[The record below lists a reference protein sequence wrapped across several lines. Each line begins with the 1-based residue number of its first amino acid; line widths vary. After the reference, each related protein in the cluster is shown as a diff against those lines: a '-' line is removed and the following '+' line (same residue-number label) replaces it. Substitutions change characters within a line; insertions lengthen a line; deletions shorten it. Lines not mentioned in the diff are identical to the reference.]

1 MRLAKWD
8 FLKIIRDAKSRVL
21 LIGLFLFIG
30 TFSYFYQQGEFLNL
44 SQEYVGSSSSYLQTY
59 NALTDESLATEQG
72 QEIDRRLARNQ
83 TISGMLAFIIGEEQG
98 NTVDDLEEVVGDFVD
113 QSMEL
118 NENILFFYDQK
129 DFPQYDA
136 LTRLLPPEEQAIE
149 QFRMYEYMSDR
160 GIEVDSNQ
168 ASPGMA
174 LYSLI
179 QLLSGVFIIII
190 AAVSGAD
197 SFSRDQESNWSVT
210 QGLPITWQRQWNTRA
225 IIHWSL
231 LWGVILLGIVT
242 SFLISLIGAG
252 STALD
257 YPVPLYQG
265 ENVAYVSV
273 LQYAVIVTILV
284 MMLSYLALKL
294 SIGMSFVF
302 RNIYLTVALVLGVF
316 FIPYAFLIIPP
327 VSEMNPLLY
336 LQIAPALE
344 QWWYPLNTLMWQM
357 ILSFII
363 LYIVIEL
370 VFWYVFTLIPTR
382 TGKLE
387 RRRK

>member
-1 MRLAKWD
+1 MNLAKWD
-8 FLKIIRDAKSRVL
+8 FLKIIRDTKSRVL

-44 SQEYVGSSSSYLQTY
+44 SQEYVGNSNAYLDTY
-59 NALTDESLATEQG
+59 NSLTEENLSTEQG

-83 TISGMLAFIIGEEQG
+83 TISGMLAFIIGEDQG
-98 NTVDDLEEVVGDFVD
+98 NTVDDLEDIVGDFVE

-118 NENILFFYDQK
+118 NENILFFYAQE

-149 QFRMYEYMSDR
+149 QFKLYEYMSEHDVQ
-160 GIEVDSNQ
+160 VDSNQ

-174 LYSLI
+174 LYNLI
-179 QLLSGVFIIII
+179 QLLSGAFIIII

-197 SFSRDQESNWSVT
+197 SFSRDQESNWSIT
-210 QGLPITWQRQWNTRA
+210 QGLPITWQRQWHVRTS
-225 IIHWSL
+225 IHWIL
-231 LWGVILLGIVT
+231 IWIVILAGIIT
-242 SFLISLIGAG
+242 SFLISLIGSS

-265 ENVAYVSV
+265 ENVAYISV
-273 LQYAVIVTILV
+273 IQYAVIVTILV

-294 SIGMSFVF
+294 SIGMSFIF

-316 FIPYAFLIIPP
+316 FIPYVFLIVPP
-327 VSEMNPLLY
+327 GSEMNPLLY
-336 LQIAPALE
+336 LQIAPVFE

-357 ILSFII
+357 ILSFIM
-363 LYIVIEL
+363 LYIIIEL

-382 TGKLE
+382 AGKLE
-387 RRRK
+387 RRRQ

>member
-1 MRLAKWD
+1 MRLAKWH

>member
-302 RNIYLTVALVLGVF
+302 RNIYLTVALVLGVC

>member
-210 QGLPITWQRQWNTRA
+210 QGLPITWQRQWNTRT

-316 FIPYAFLIIPP
+316 FIPYAFLIMPP

>member
-1 MRLAKWD
+1 MNLAKWD
-8 FLKIIRDAKSRVL
+8 FLKIIRDTKSRVL

-44 SQEYVGSSSSYLQTY
+44 SQEYVGNSNAYLDTY
-59 NALTDESLATEQG
+59 NSLTEENLSTEQG

-83 TISGMLAFIIGEEQG
+83 SISGMLAFIIGEGEG
-98 NTVDDLEEVVGDFVD
+98 NTVDDLEEIVGDFVE
-113 QSMEL
+113 QSLEL
-118 NENILFFYDQK
+118 NENILFFYAQE

-149 QFRMYEYMSDR
+149 QFRMYEYMSERD
-160 GIEVDSNQ
+160 IQVDSNQ

-174 LYSLI
+174 LYHLV

-197 SFSRDQESNWSVT
+197 SFSRDQESNWSIT
-210 QGLPITWQRQWNTRA
+210 QGLPVTWQRQWNARTF
-225 IIHWSL
+225 IHWGL
-231 LWGVILLGIVT
+231 IWIVILAGIVT
-242 SFLISLIGAG
+242 SFLISIIGAG

-257 YPVPLYQG
+257 YPVPLYRG
-265 ENVAYVSV
+265 ENVAYISV
-273 LQYAVIVTILV
+273 IQYAVIVTILV

-294 SIGMSFVF
+294 SIGMSFIF

-316 FIPYAFLIIPP
+316 FIPYVFLIVPP

-336 LQIAPALE
+336 LQIAPVLE
-344 QWWYPLNTLMWQM
+344 QWWYPLNTLMWQL
-357 ILSFII
+357 ILSFIL
-363 LYIVIEL
+363 LYIVIEI

-382 TGKLE
+382 AGKLE
-387 RRRK
+387 RRRQ